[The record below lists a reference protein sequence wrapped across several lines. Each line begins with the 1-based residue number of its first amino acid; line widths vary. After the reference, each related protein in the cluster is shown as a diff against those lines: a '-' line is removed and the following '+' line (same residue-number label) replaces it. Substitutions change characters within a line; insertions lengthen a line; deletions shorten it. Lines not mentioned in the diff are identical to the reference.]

1 MNLVSLRSSARSLST
16 ALTLG
21 SGLGFC
27 ALALTATSAASTAL
41 AAASASTS
49 SVLPHEDDPKV
60 LDRRPAVPGS
70 GYRRIDELSG
80 HGALSREAA
89 GTALG
94 FSAQGFRLESWL
106 TLEDLGD
113 VGSGNDCWGYVSPS
127 GREYA
132 LMGTSTATVV
142 VEITDPTN
150 ATVIERIEGPN
161 SLWRDIKTY
170 QDRAYSVS
178 EGGDGIQVINLS
190 NVDAGVV
197 TLENTVTGQG
207 SNATHNVVIDEVS
220 GFLYRTGG
228 GGNGLRIYSLANPGS
243 PQYRG
248 QYQSRYV
255 HDAQVVTYTSG
266 PYAGRQI
273 AFCCAGFNNGSGDTG
288 LTILD
293 VTNKN
298 NIFTLDQVSYPNRAY
313 SHQGWLS
320 ADRSRFYLGDE
331 LDQGN
336 GVIITRTRVFDVSVL
351 GSASFIGSF
360 DNDVQAISHNMYER
374 DGYLFQANYTSGVR
388 VFDIDA
394 NPNSPEEVAFF
405 DTAPDLNSQSFNGL
419 WNVFPNFPSG
429 IVIGSDLERGL
440 FVMSFAPLGVDVPTA
455 QLEAL
460 DSDGEALTAQITEFG
475 AGTFDPTSVK
485 LIIDSGAGPVEL
497 PMTATGTADEFS
509 GAVPALAC
517 GSTVAW
523 YVSARGTDG
532 VEATYPKGAPLE
544 PAVSYVGDAATV
556 EFYDNMQSDMGWVG
570 GLAGDTALRGQ
581 WVRDVPNGTGA
592 EPTGGLPKGG
602 RLCWFTGQGQFEN
615 NTDGDV
621 DFGFTTLLTPIIDMS
636 QMALPTVEY
645 RRWYSNT
652 LGPNAPND
660 KFVVD
665 ISNDGGATWMTLEEV
680 GPLGPGTSRGWIR
693 VSTLVPQV
701 LEATSQMQL
710 RFIASDTGPHNIV
723 EAAIDEFR
731 VIDAMCDGAV
741 GSLYCMAAPN
751 STGSVG
757 VIEGEGTAF
766 LALNNLE
773 LLASDLPTSQTG
785 FFVVSSAQA
794 FVANAGGSQGNL
806 CIGASTGRY
815 LGQVGNSGMAGEI
828 RLVVDAGAIP
838 QPMGTQATLPGDTWN
853 FQCWHRDQ
861 NPGQT
866 SNFTRGYS
874 VTFR

>member
-1 MNLVSLRSSARSLST
+1 MTALFLRSTSR
-16 ALTLG
+16 TLPTT
-21 SGLGFC
+21 
-27 ALALTATSAASTAL
+27 LALGASVLLSVLASTSAAS
-41 AAASASTS
+41 SP
-49 SVLPHEDDPKV
+49 LPHEDDPKV
-60 LDRRPAVPGS
+60 LDRRPPVPGT
-70 GYRRIDELSG
+70 GFRRIDLSG
-80 HGALSREAA
+80 GGGAASRES
-89 GTALG
+89 GSTELG

-113 VGSGNDCWGYVSPS
+113 MGSGNDCWGYVSPS

-142 VEITDPTN
+142 VEVTDPTN
-150 ATVIERIEGPN
+150 ATVIERIEGPV

-170 QDRAYSVS
+170 QDRAYAVS
-178 EGGDGIQVINLS
+178 EGGSGIQVINLS
-190 NVDAGVV
+190 NVDSGIV

-207 SNATHNVVIDEVS
+207 SDATHNVAIDEVS

-228 GGNGLRIYSLANPGS
+228 SGNGLRIYSLANPGS

-298 NIFTLDQVSYPNRAY
+298 NIFTRAQIGYPNRAY

-320 ADRSRFYLGDE
+320 ADRTRFYLGDE

-336 GVIITRTRVFDVSVL
+336 GVTITRTRVFDVADL
-351 GSASFIGSF
+351 DNASFIGSF

-374 DGYLFQANYTSGVR
+374 DGYLFQANYTSGIR

-394 NPNSPEEVAFF
+394 DANNPEEVAYF

-419 WNVFPNFPSG
+419 WSCYPNLPSG
-429 IVIGSDLERGL
+429 TVLGSDLERGL
-440 FVMSFAPLGVDVPTA
+440 FVLSFDPLAVDVPTT
-455 QLEAL
+455 QLETL
-460 DSDGEALTAQITEFG
+460 DSAGEALTADITEFG
-475 AGTFDPTSVK
+475 AGTFDPSSVK
-485 LIIDSGAGPVEL
+485 LVIDSGNGPVEL
-497 PMTATGTADEFS
+497 PMAATGNPGEFA
-509 GAVPALAC
+509 GAFPALGC

-523 YVSARGTDG
+523 YVSAQTVSG
-532 VEATYPKGAPLE
+532 VEATYPTGAPQVPLV
-544 PAVSYVGDAATV
+544 AYVGDTV
-556 EFYDNMQSDMGWVG
+556 TTEFYDNMQTDQGWIG
-570 GLAGDTALRGQ
+570 GLPGDTADRGQ
-581 WVRDVPNGTGA
+581 WVRDVPIGTDA
-592 EPTGGLPKGG
+592 EPTGGFPSGG
-602 RLCWFTGQGQFEN
+602 RLCWFTGQGVLAN
-615 NTDGDV
+615 NSDGDV
-621 DFGFTTLLTPIIDMS
+621 DFGFTTLLSPVIDMS
-636 QMALPTVEY
+636 QMTLPTVEY
-645 RRWYSNT
+645 RRWFSNNI
-652 LGPNAPND
+652 GANPPDD

-665 ISNDGGATWMTLEEV
+665 ISNDGGATWTLLEEV

-693 VSTLVPQV
+693 VSTLVPQF
-701 LEATSQMQL
+701 LAPTSQMQL
-710 RFIASDTGPHNIV
+710 RFIATDTGNFNIV
-723 EAAIDEFR
+723 EAGIDEFR
-731 VIDAMCDGAV
+731 VIDATCDDAV
-741 GSLYCMAAPN
+741 GTPYCTAAAN
-751 STGSVG
+751 STGG
-757 VIEGEGTAF
+757 FGTIQGEGSAF

-773 LLASDLPTSQTG
+773 LLASNLPTTQTG

-806 CIGASTGRY
+806 CVGANTGRY
-815 LGQVGNSGMAGEI
+815 LGQVGNSGAAGEI
-828 RLVVDAGAIP
+828 RLVVDAAAIP
-838 QPMGTQATLPGDTWN
+838 QPVGTTATLPGDTWN

-866 SNFTRGYS
+866 SNFTQGYS
-874 VTFR
+874 VC

>member
-1 MNLVSLRSSARSLST
+1 MTSLNDRTRSHST
-16 ALTLG
+16 AAVHLG
-21 SGLGFC
+21 KLSLGLV
-27 ALALTATSAASTAL
+27 ALSAASAFG
-41 AAASASTS
+41 AAP
-49 SVLPHEDDPKV
+49 VLTHEDDPKI
-60 LDRRPAVPGS
+60 LDRRPAFPGT
-70 GYRRIDELSG
+70 GYRRIVERGGSGTANREL
-80 HGALSREAA
+80 
-89 GTALG
+89 GTDALG

-113 VGSGNDCWGYVSPS
+113 DGSGNDCWGYVSPS

-142 VEITDPTN
+142 VEVTDPAN
-150 ATVIERIEGPN
+150 ATVIERIDGPV

-178 EGGDGIQVINLS
+178 EGGSGIQVIDLS

-207 SNATHNVVIDEVS
+207 TDATHNVAIDEVS

-228 GGNGLRIYSLANPGS
+228 GGNGLRIYSLANPSS
-243 PQYRG
+243 PQFSG

-255 HDAQVVTYTSG
+255 HDAQIVTYTSG

-298 NIFTLDQVSYPNRAY
+298 NIFTRAQIAYPDRAY

-320 ADRSRFYLGDE
+320 ADRTRFYLGDE

-336 GVIITRTRVFDVSVL
+336 GVTVTRTRVFDVEDL
-351 GSASFIGSF
+351 NNATFIGSF
-360 DNDVQAISHNMYER
+360 DNEVQAVSHNMYER

-394 NPNSPEEVAFF
+394 NSDSPEEVAFF

-419 WNVFPNFPSG
+419 WSCFPNLPSG
-429 IVIGSDLERGL
+429 TVLGSDRERGL
-440 FVMSFAPLGVDVPTA
+440 FVLSFQPLAVDVPTA

-460 DSDGEALTAQITEFG
+460 DAAGEALTAQVTEFD
-475 AGTFDPTSVK
+475 AGTFDSASVR
-485 LIIDSGAGPVEL
+485 LVIDSGSGPMEF
-497 PMTATGTADEFS
+497 PMTPTGVAGEYA
-509 GAVPALAC
+509 GAFPPLAC

-523 YVSARGTDG
+523 YVSALSTDG

-544 PAVSYVGDAATV
+544 PNVSYVGDTAAV
-556 EFYDNMQSDMGWVG
+556 AFYDSMQSDQGWVG
-570 GLAGDTALRGQ
+570 GQPGDTADRGQ
-581 WVRDVPNGTGA
+581 WVREVPIGTDA
-592 EPTGGLPKGG
+592 EPTGGFPAGG
-602 RLCWFTGQGQFEN
+602 RVCWFTGQGTLTN

-621 DFGFTTLLTPIIDMS
+621 DFGFTTLLSPVIDMS
-636 QMALPTVEY
+636 QMTLPTVEY
-645 RRWYSNT
+645 RRWFSNNI
-652 LGPNAPND
+652 GVNPPND
-660 KFVVD
+660 AFVVE
-665 ISNDGGATWMTLEEV
+665 ISNDAGANWTLLEQV

-693 VSTLVPQV
+693 VSSLVPEF
-701 LEATSQMQL
+701 LPPTSQMQL
-710 RFIASDTGPHNIV
+710 RFIASDTGLHNIV
-723 EAAIDEFR
+723 EAGIDEFR
-731 VIDAMCDGAV
+731 VIDATCDDPSGA
-741 GSLYCMAAPN
+741 LYCTPAAN
-751 STGSVG
+751 STGSPSTIVQ
-757 VIEGEGTAF
+757 EGTAF
-766 LALNNLE
+766 LAVNDLE
-773 LLASDLPTSQTG
+773 LVARDLPTSQAG
-785 FFVVSSAQA
+785 FFIVSSAQA

-806 CIGASTGRY
+806 CVGANTGRY
-815 LGQVGNSGMAGEI
+815 LSQVGNSGATGEI
-828 RLVVDAGAIP
+828 RLVVDATAVP
-838 QPMGTQATLPGDTWN
+838 QPAGTQATLPGDTWN

-866 SNFTRGYS
+866 SNFTPGYS